1 MSFANKNIFF
11 LIIFFLISLIFTFSL
26 LGVENFSLKGYLFS
40 KNYDLISDQ
49 LAFKFFINDQW
60 HFPIG
65 KNPNYGIDVGNSIVF
80 SGAVPILS
88 FFIKLI
94 AKFLPSN
101 FQFIGIWF
109 VICFTLQLFFSYLII
124 KHFTRE
130 NLYSFI
136 SSFFFILCPIF
147 LYRIPIH
154 ITLVAQWIILLC
166 IYYEL
171 ANTHL
176 IKKETFYSFIFP
188 LSILIHFYFLP
199 MLMIIKYSFLLKDY
213 FNYRK
218 IKNNL
223 RIILVPL
230 ASLLIVAYIS
240 GYFEISAFDAMGLG
254 YGFYSFN
261 LAGFIDPQTANDTFK
276 WSIFFKDIKNTSGQS
291 EGFSYLGFGG
301 IILFIFFLIN
311 FFRNKPSTKHLKL
324 PIAIIFL
331 ICFVLSISNRIYL
344 GNDIILEYELP
355 KSIYGLLSI
364 IRASGRFIWILYYLI
379 IIFGIISIFQ
389 LFINKNNSLII
400 ITCILAIQLIDL
412 SPALKNYYKGKAFNK
427 IEINND
433 NKNFWKTISKD
444 FPIIKT
450 TYYKNSSN
458 IFPSISNQI
467 LENDF
472 LKSDVARL
480 GRYDRSKASSNRN
493 RLYFHLNN
501 KKLDENTAYVID
513 NIHHLRYLKYLY
525 KSENVGFFFVDGVWL
540 MLPNYKDKM
549 SQNDIDKLNQI
560 KIIDIKEN
568 KKHNFSING
577 LNEPLGLGWTFSSK
591 GKGIWTEGNEF
602 NILFKFKPE
611 TDKAYKMKL
620 NINSIITRPNE
631 NLIGSVNIN
640 GRINKKF
647 EFKNL
652 SQSFLE
658 FPLPNVQDEIY
669 KIDIMIKN
677 PTSPLDLLQ
686 SPDSRMLGLLI
697 ESLEII

>member
-1 MSFANKNIFF
+1 MTFVNKNILF
-11 LIIFFLISLIFTFSL
+11 LIIFFVISLIFTFLL
-26 LGVENFSLKGYLFS
+26 LGAENFSLKGYLYS

-65 KNPNYGIDVGNSIVF
+65 NNPNYGIDIGNSIVF

-88 FFIKLI
+88 FLIKLI
-94 AKFLPSN
+94 ANFLPNN
-101 FQFIGIWF
+101 FQFISIWF

-124 KHFTRE
+124 KHFTKN

-136 SSFFFILCPIF
+136 SSFFFIICPIL

-154 ITLVAQWIILLC
+154 ITLIAQWIILLC
-166 IYYEL
+166 LYYEL
-171 ANTHL
+171 ASTHL

-199 MLMIIKYSFLLKDY
+199 MLMITKYSFLLKDY
-213 FNYRK
+213 LNHRN
-218 IKNNL
+218 IKKNF
-223 RIILVPL
+223 REILIPL
-230 ASLLIVAYIS
+230 ISLLIVAYIT
-240 GYFEISAFDAMGLG
+240 GYFQISAFDAMGFG

-261 LAGFIDPQTANDTFK
+261 LAGFIDPQIAKDTIN
-276 WSIFFKDIKNTSGQS
+276 WSIIFKDIENTRGQS
-291 EGFSYLGFGG
+291 EGFSYLGLGG
-301 IILFIFFLIN
+301 IILLIFFFIN
-311 FFRNKPSTKHLKL
+311 FFKNKESINQFKL
-324 PIAIIFL
+324 PIIIIFS
-331 ICFVLSISNRIYL
+331 ICIVLSISNIIYL
-344 GNDIILEYELP
+344 GNDLIYEYELP

-364 IRASGRFIWILYYLI
+364 TRASGRFIWIVYYLI
-379 IIFGIISIFQ
+379 IILGIIFIFQ
-389 LFINKNNSLII
+389 LFSDKNKSLIAI
-400 ITCILAIQLIDL
+400 ICILAIQLIDL
-412 SPALKNYYKGKAFNK
+412 SPALKYYYNANVFNK
-427 IEINND
+427 IEID
-433 NKNFWKTISKD
+433 SSNKNFWKKISKD
-444 FPIIKT
+444 FAIIKT

-493 RLYFHLNN
+493 ILYSQLNN

-513 NIHHLRYLKYLY
+513 NINHLRYLKYLY

-540 MLPNYKDKM
+540 MLPNYKHTM
-549 SQNDIDKLNQI
+549 NQNDIDEFNQI
-560 KIIDIKEN
+560 KVVEIKEN

-577 LNEPLGLGWTFSSK
+577 PNEPLGLGWTFSSK
-591 GKGIWTEGNEF
+591 SKGIWTEGNEF
-602 NILFKFKPE
+602 NILFKFKP
-611 TDKAYKMKL
+611 DINKNYKLRL
-620 NINSIITRPNE
+620 NINSIITKPSK
-631 NLIGSVNIN
+631 NLIGSVKIN
-640 GRINKKF
+640 GRVNKDF
-647 EFKNL
+647 ELKNS

-658 FPLPNVQDEIY
+658 FPLPNDQDEIY

-686 SPDSRMLGLLI
+686 SPDGRMLGLLL